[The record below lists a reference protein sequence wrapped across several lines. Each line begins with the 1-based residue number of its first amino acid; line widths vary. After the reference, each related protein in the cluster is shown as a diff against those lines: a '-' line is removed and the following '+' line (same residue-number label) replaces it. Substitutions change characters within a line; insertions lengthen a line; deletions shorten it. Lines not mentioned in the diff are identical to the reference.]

1 MSWRD
6 LFTRSWIP
14 LYVLII
20 SKCKVIKLLPGDPQ
34 GIDIGLVVDSSN
46 SVDWNRMLTY
56 IQYLVEYFYDEV
68 NSNVGFGMIT
78 YGDGAKVVMPLNSK
92 DTRKDVLSFIGQIQ
106 KQGGTNAGFTQ
117 AMQLLSSF
125 FSPQQGGRVGL
136 RQVNSSAFHTQLS
149 QYHWNFH
156 SVLYGIFL
164 SDFLRVNFIIFY
176 FRMRAPRY

>member
-20 SKCKVIKLLPGDPQ
+20 SKCKVIILLPGDPQ

-92 DTRKDVLSFIGQIQ
+92 DTRRDVLSFIGQIQ

-117 AMQLLSSF
+117 AMKLLSSF

-136 RQVNSSAFHTQLS
+136 RQVNSSAYHTQLS

-164 SDFLRVNFIIFY
+164 SDFLRVHFIFY